1 MKRVLSWVCGIV
13 LALVTVL
20 WCVTATAD
28 LALSAGVYGT
38 PGTYKVDTCVDT
50 SNSRKNSDY
59 DCYGDF
65 TRDGGTAADAVYV
78 HLKDTGQD
86 YPDGTEF
93 DAREGLE
100 SHTIQRVGFWGI
112 VGELWQVSV
121 CVAVLGCLA
130 YQAIKPRTTSR
141 RRESHSR
148 QRSRRQKMAD
158 WMGYVVVVAIPVGI
172 LSWIAMVAEPT
183 P

>member
-1 MKRVLSWVCGIV
+1 MRVLGWVCGGI
-13 LALVTVL
+13 LALVTAF

-38 PGTYKVDTCVDT
+38 PGTYKVDTCIDT
-50 SNSRKNSDY
+50 SNTRKNSNY

-65 TRDGGTAADAVYV
+65 TPDGGTADDAVYV
-78 HLKDTGQD
+78 HLKDTGHD

-93 DAREGLE
+93 DAQQGIEPQ
-100 SHTIQRVGFWGI
+100 TIQRVGFWGI
-112 VGELWQVSV
+112 VGELWQVAV
-121 CVAVLGCLA
+121 CVTILAGLG
-130 YQAIKPRTTSR
+130 YQAVKP

-148 QRSRRQKMAD
+148 EPSRRQKVAD
-158 WMGYVVVVAIPVGI
+158 RVGYAVVVAVPVGI
-172 LSWIAMVAEPT
+172 LSLIGMAAEPV